1 FWVLQRY
8 LQTDDQPEMIWKKYG
23 RTMKAILNT
32 YRNGGIYSVHMDD
45 NGLIWQGESS
55 VALTWMDAVVNGVP
69 VTPRTGY
76 AVEIC
81 GLWYNAVRFT
91 LDLAEKFAD
100 HTFVRKWREIPT
112 LIEDHFMERSE
123 EHTSELQSRENHVC
137 RL

>member
-1 FWVLQRY
+1 SMVKEMRNGFFPNTSMKEKVLFNSVDAPLWFFWVLQRY

-81 GLWYNAVRFT
+81 ALWYN
-91 LDLAEKFAD
+91 
-100 HTFVRKWREIPT
+100 
-112 LIEDHFMERSE
+112 
-123 EHTSELQSRENHVC
+123 
-137 RL
+137 